1 VPRGWLLEIVL
12 VLFLVVV
19 LDLNWRSLEDEEDEG

>member
-1 VPRGWLLEIVL
+1 MKIVIVL

-19 LDLNWRSLEDEEDEG
+19 SILFDEAQINNGKPPLF